1 MVKTAVVFIAD
12 GSEEIEALS
21 PVDYLRRAGV
31 DVTLVSVGTS
41 ARTVVCSHKVSVNA
55 DFTLDAYLDSHGEL
69 PDAVVVP
76 GGMPGAE
83 HIAAAVRA
91 VSFVAEMHRAG
102 RLVCSICASP
112 AVVLPATGALEG
124 KTWTCYPQ
132 MEGRAQK
139 YLGGYKA
146 GVPFVHDGN
155 LITGRGPGAAEEFS
169 MEIVRSLVGEEIARK
184 VKEGSL
190 QR

>member
-1 MVKTAVVFIAD
+1 MKTAVVFIAD
-12 GSEEIEALS
+12 GSEEIEALT

-31 DVTLVSVGTS
+31 EVALVAAGTS

-55 DFTLDAYLDSHGEL
+55 DFTLEAYLSSSREL

-83 HIAAAVRA
+83 NIASDTRA
-91 VSFVAEMHRAG
+91 VSFISEMQRNG

-112 AVVLPATGALEG
+112 AVVLPATGALDG
-124 KTWTCYPQ
+124 KAWTCYPG
-132 MEGRAQK
+132 MEARAEK
-139 YLGGYKA
+139 YLGSHRNDA
-146 GVPFVHDGN
+146 PFVHDGN

-169 MEIVRSLVGEEIARK
+169 MEIVRTLAGEETARK